1 MENIIRLPRDPH
13 RESQLLLPWYAMG
26 RLDAADQA
34 MVEAHLGGCAEC
46 QADLKLE
53 HGLEA
58 EVSGL
63 PADVDEAWAVML
75 QRLRPARKGRPAAL
89 TAMLARLASVVGGH
103 WRQGAPWMG
112 WASAAALAAVLILG
126 SLTPRVERA
135 PPYRALGSA
144 PSSPAGN
151 VVVIFRPETTE
162 AVMRQTL
169 RAAHARLVGGP
180 TAADAYVLHVPP
192 AERAGAL
199 ATLRT
204 RKTVV
209 LAEPIDAGE
218 SP

>member
-26 RLDAADQA
+26 RLDASDHA
-34 MVEAHLGGCAEC
+34 MVEAHLGACAEC

-53 HGLEA
+53 RGLEA

-63 PADVDEAWAVML
+63 PADVDEAWAAML
-75 QRLRPARKGRPAAL
+75 SRLRPVRIRRPAAL
-89 TAMLARLASVVGGH
+89 AALLARLAAATGGW
-103 WRQGAPWMG
+103 WRQGAPWLG

-126 SLTPRVERA
+126 SLAPRMERA
-135 PPYRALGSA
+135 SPYRTLASA
-144 PSSPAGN
+144 PSKPTGN

-162 AVMRQTL
+162 AVMRQAL
-169 RAAHARLVGGP
+169 KAAHARLVDGP
-180 TAADAYVLHVPP
+180 TAADAYVLSVPS
-192 AERAGAL
+192 AERAAAL
-199 ATLRT
+199 EMLRA
-204 RKTVV
+204 RKMVV